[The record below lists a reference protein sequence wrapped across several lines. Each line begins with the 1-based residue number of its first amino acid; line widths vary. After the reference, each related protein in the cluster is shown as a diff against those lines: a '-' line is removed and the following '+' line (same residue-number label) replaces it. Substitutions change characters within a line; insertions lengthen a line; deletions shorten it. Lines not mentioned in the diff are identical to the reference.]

1 MAFTKIAAAGIGST
15 ETVTLHSLEVLNNA
29 TVGGVLTYEDVT
41 NVDSIGIITAR
52 AGVLV
57 GSGITLSKDG
67 DIFATGVTTATKF
80 VGDGSELTGIT
91 QTSINNNADN
101 RLITGSDTAN
111 TLEGESTLTYGGTEL
126 LISNASPSVKL
137 NDTDNSGV
145 VDINN
150 VGGAAVVQ
158 STGDTVFETNS
169 GERLR
174 IHADG
179 EVEIKQAAA
188 GQTVLSAVGN
198 YSSSSNVD
206 IATFARSGGAVSS
219 AIRYADATTS
229 MLVGTTTSHKF
240 GVMTGG
246 TERLSVLSNGKV
258 VVGNNSGGA
267 NLSVTGN
274 LITDDGTNGRITL
287 QADGTSTN
295 QILST
300 TTGFGSYCNMK
311 YQASNHIFL
320 YGGTE
325 RARVRSDGG
334 ITFGGDT
341 ADANALD
348 DYEEGTWTPD
358 WRGASALGTTTYGS
372 YNVASYVK
380 IGNQV
385 TVRGYSELNGSSGG
399 SGFWF
404 INNLPFL
411 VGGGDDR
418 RYRSVGSVM
427 IENYNLP
434 DNVLDVVLY
443 VERNNND
450 AQLRGIVDNATS
462 SANISVNND
471 DNFEIYFTVT
481 YPTV

>member
-1 MAFTKIAAAGIGST
+1 MASNLRVDTILPSTGTSLGIGTASGT
-15 ETVTLHSLEVLNNA
+15 TTITGNLVASSASITGNLGVA
-29 TVGGVLTYEDVT
+29 GVLTYEDVT
-41 NVDSIGIITAR
+41 NVDSVGVITAR
-52 AGVLV
+52 NGGYLDIRT
-57 GSGITLSKDG
+57 GS
-67 DIFATGVTTATKF
+67 
-80 VGDGSELTGIT
+80 
-91 QTSINNNADN
+91 SINTNV
-101 RLITGSDTAN
+101 TGGSASGTLHKN
-111 TLEGESTLTYGGTEL
+111 TTSGEFAVVSGGTGGNNFL
-126 LISNASPSVKL
+126 SFYTSAS
-137 NDTDNSGV
+137 
-145 VDINN
+145 
-150 VGGAAVVQ
+150 AAP
-158 STGDTVFETNS
+158 TEK
-169 GERLR
+169 LR

-179 EVEIKQAAA
+179 EVEIKEAAA
-188 GQTVLSAVGN
+188 GQTVLSATAL

-258 VVGNNSGGA
+258 VVGNNSAGA

-274 LITDDGTNGRITL
+274 LITDDGTNARLTL

-348 DYEEGTWTPD
+348 DYEEGTFTVAFTGD
-358 WRGASALGTTTYGS
+358 SGAGS
-372 YNVASYVK
+372 YGYSRSSGNYTK
-380 IGNQV
+380 IGNKVYYSFYITLNAINSNASGNTLV
-385 TVRGYSELNGSSGG
+385 TGLPFTSG
-399 SGFWF
+399 SGNNFYQGGVIGYYANWNGVTPSNALVD
-404 INNLPFL
+404 INNTR
-411 VGGGDDR
+411 V
-418 RYRSVGSVM
+418 Y
-427 IENYNLP
+427 IYKN
-434 DNVLDVVLY
+434 
-443 VERNNND
+443 
-450 AQLRGIVDNATS
+450 NATTSITHSVPTDLTTS
-462 SANISVNND
+462 SSLIVSGHYHVA
-471 DNFEIYFTVT
+471 
-481 YPTV
+481 